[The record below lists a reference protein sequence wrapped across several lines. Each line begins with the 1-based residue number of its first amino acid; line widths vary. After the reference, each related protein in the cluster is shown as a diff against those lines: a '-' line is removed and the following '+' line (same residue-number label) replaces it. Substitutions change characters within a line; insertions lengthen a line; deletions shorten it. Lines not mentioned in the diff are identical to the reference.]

1 MVRRSEIKR
10 GVWPGIITMWPH
22 KHKVILEVAF
32 INDTRRKQ
40 RFKQASNLQREVFF
54 FFFKLVRRPHPLYSL
69 HSCWSWCAPAVLST
83 GFCKAKKKSFP
94 GETNMGSH
102 QLLLSLCQRQQLNIS
117 PDTDLLLLQP
127 SWKLKA
133 VSEPQKYYSRIFEG
147 VKKKK
152 KKKKKSSFSSAL
164 WLSGHRW
171 NTKCPPDVFLIL
183 WYIYRFSGSYQE
195 TAHANSTNCR
205 KE

>member
-1 MVRRSEIKR
+1 MTQGGSS
-10 GVWPGIITMWPH
+10 
-22 KHKVILEVAF
+22 
-32 INDTRRKQ
+32 D
-40 RFKQASNLQREVFF
+40 SNRHQTSREKCF
-54 FFFKLVRRPHPLYSL
+54 FFFKLVRRPHPLHSL

-152 KKKKKSSFSSAL
+152 KKKKEILLQLCALVKWSPLEHQVSA
-164 WLSGHRW
+164 R
-171 NTKCPPDVFLIL
+171 CFLDPLIYLPIL
-183 WYIYRFSGSYQE
+183 WKLSR
-195 TAHANSTNCR
+195 NSTCKQHKLQERVIISNSPPTLS
-205 KE
+205 KEISWNWK